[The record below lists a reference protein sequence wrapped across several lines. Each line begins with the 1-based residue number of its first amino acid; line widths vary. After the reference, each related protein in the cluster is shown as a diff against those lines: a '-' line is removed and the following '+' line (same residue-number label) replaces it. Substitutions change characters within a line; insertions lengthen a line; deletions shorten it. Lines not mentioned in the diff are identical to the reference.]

1 QGIANVRDVP
11 LHWGPESN
19 VVWKTAIPGEGW
31 SSPVLV
37 ADKLYL
43 TSATTDDGPTS
54 LRALCVNAKDGK
66 LLWNVPVLA
75 PEADTTQAKHQKN
88 SLASPTPIVRD
99 GRMYVHFGHMGTA
112 ALDLKGK
119 ALWTQTELKYPP
131 LHVNGGSPV
140 LVDDL
145 LVLSCDGTTEP
156 FIAALDAKTGKVRWR
171 TPRNTTAKRK
181 FSF

>member
-1 QGIANVRDVP
+1 MNLIGSLHTVGRLMPGAAILVATLSSAADWPEFRGPTGQGIANVRNVP

-75 PEADTTQAKHQKN
+75 PEADTTQAKHQK
-88 SLASPTPIVRD
+88 
-99 GRMYVHFGHMGTA
+99 
-112 ALDLKGK
+112 
-119 ALWTQTELKYPP
+119 
-131 LHVNGGSPV
+131 
-140 LVDDL
+140 
-145 LVLSCDGTTEP
+145 
-156 FIAALDAKTGKVRWR
+156 
-171 TPRNTTAKRK
+171 
-181 FSF
+181 